1 MEKSPLGRIVRNGK
15 RLSLDLHAG
24 DFNTPKA
31 LERCPV
37 LQSEEKWAHAAILA
51 HHSASVVSER
61 EVIAVLEHS

>member
-15 RLSLDLHAG
+15 RLGLDLHAG

-37 LQSEEKWAHAAILA
+37 LQSEEKWAHAVILA
-51 HHSASVVSER
+51 HHSASVVSEG
-61 EVIAVLEHS
+61 EAAGMLEHS